1 MLWYASLMKPI
12 HNVERP
18 FKIFEVPNEY
28 FLVKS
33 SIRNH
38 KCHQTKKTTLTK
50 DGYSKF
56 IKNLKIHEK
65 FIFEN
70 WNFFNQFL
78 VSYQPMN
85 WKVKLNSYFL
95 RYAEISTKKPW
106 KYVMVSKIHY
116 KVWIFR
122 TLEVLICIW
131 QIDSR
136 PRYTF
141 SNSRHAKK

>member
-1 MLWYASLMKPI
+1 MKPI

-38 KCHQTKKTTLTK
+38 KCHETEKTALTK

-70 WNFFNQFL
+70 
-78 VSYQPMN
+78 
-85 WKVKLNSYFL
+85 
-95 RYAEISTKKPW
+95 
-106 KYVMVSKIHY
+106 
-116 KVWIFR
+116 
-122 TLEVLICIW
+122 
-131 QIDSR
+131 
-136 PRYTF
+136 
-141 SNSRHAKK
+141 